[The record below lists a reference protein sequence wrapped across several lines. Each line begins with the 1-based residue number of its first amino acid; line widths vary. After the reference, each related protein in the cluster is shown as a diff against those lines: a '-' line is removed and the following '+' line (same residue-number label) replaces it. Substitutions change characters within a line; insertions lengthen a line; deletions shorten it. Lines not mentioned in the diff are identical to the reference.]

1 MIFPKYTYNFEQ
13 KKTYLPVELEQ
24 AFKTWLLTSSFDMIK
39 LESLDYDYTLEVSQA
54 YISSL
59 DKTFIEIYDLGIDKA
74 FCLVS
79 NYFLEVKT
87 LV

>member
-1 MIFPKYTYNFEQ
+1 MIFPKYNYTFEA
-13 KKTYLPVELEQ
+13 KESYLPKNLEKSFQ
-24 AFKTWLLTSSFDMIK
+24 AWLLVSAFDMIK

-54 YISSL
+54 YIDSL
-59 DKTFIEIYDLGIDKA
+59 DKTFIESNDLGIEKA

>member
-1 MIFPKYTYNFEQ
+1 MIFPKYNYTFKAKES
-13 KKTYLPVELEQ
+13 YLPKNLEKSFQ
-24 AFKTWLLTSSFDMIK
+24 AWLLASTCDWIK
-39 LESLDYDYTLEVSQA
+39 LESLDYDYTLEVAQA

-59 DKTFIEIYDLGIDKA
+59 DKSFIEIYDLGIEKA

-79 NYFLEVKT
+79 NYFLEVKS